1 MEIKLNK
8 GSVFLNKN
16 KTAENHPDMKGKI
29 NAEGKVLE
37 ISMWKNV
44 SASGV
49 EYFSV
54 SLSEPWVNPNPQPN
68 VQPRKMGNIESNF
81 QEEAIRDMQEED
93 DDLPF

>member
-8 GSVFLNKN
+8 GSVFLNNK

-29 NAEGKVLE
+29 NANGKILE

-44 SASGV
+44 STSGV

-54 SLSEPWVNPNPQPN
+54 SLSEPWVNPNPQPTEK
-68 VQPRKMGNIESNF
+68 RMGNIESNF
-81 QEEAIRDMQEED
+81 QEEAIRQMQEED